1 MVRFIFIAIQIIF
14 ILIVVL
20 FLTSN
25 EFIISFEI
33 NDFIYSISS
42 SYFFVF
48 LLLVFILIFLT
59 QSLYFKSKFRFSKF
73 KISQKIKLKEKGYNS
88 FVSGMLALANKDF
101 KKAIS
106 ESNKISKLLD
116 NNSSLSLLLKSEIYK
131 IDKRHSELNE
141 IYEKMIGHESMKN
154 LGFRGL
160 MEQYLRSQ
168 DYHHAF
174 IYAEKL
180 FNSNPNV
187 EKIYDTLV
195 NILIKTNNWQQLLI
209 TTEKSLSKK
218 IIEKNVS
225 NINKSIAYYEIAKI
239 KQFSD
244 VEESISCIKK
254 SLKLRQF
261 FPPYVKLYLE
271 LLIQNNDF
279 NFAKKYFKKIWS
291 EYPHPELKNI
301 TSFLAKEL
309 KIKKTDLVKYLISS
323 NQKNY
328 QSQIMLIENLIFEN
342 NWDEARKYI
351 QILLDVKPKKEVCL
365 LMAKIEEGESGD
377 IQKVSS
383 WTLRAKNGLENKM
396 WVCFIS
402 KKAQK
407 EWSSVSEGGYFNSLE
422 WKQPVMIEQLTND
435 NKLLNY
441 EN

>member
-1 MVRFIFIAIQIIF
+1 MIKLIFIAIQIIF
-14 ILIVVL
+14 VLVVVL
-20 FLTSN
+20 FLTTN
-25 EFIISFEI
+25 EFIISFEV
-33 NDFIYSISS
+33 NDFIYSVSS
-42 SYFFVF
+42 SYFFIF
-48 LLLVFILIFLT
+48 LFLIFIIIFLI
-59 QSLYFKSKFRFSKF
+59 QSLYFKSKFRFARF
-73 KISQKIKLKEKGYNS
+73 RISQKIKLKEKGYNS
-88 FVSGMLALANKDF
+88 FVNGMLALANKDF

-106 ESNKISKLLD
+106 ESNKASKILD
-116 NNSSLSLLLKSEIYK
+116 KDTSLTLLLKSEIYK
-131 IDKRHSELNE
+131 IDKKYSELNS
-141 IYEKMIGHESMKN
+141 IYEEMIRHESTKN

-180 FNSNPNV
+180 FNSNPYV

-209 TTEKSLSKK
+209 ISEKALSKK
-218 IIEKNVS
+218 IIGKNIS

-239 KQFSD
+239 KQYSD
-244 VEESISCIKK
+244 VQESITYIKK

-261 FPPYVKLYLE
+261 FSPYIKLYLE
-271 LLIQNNDF
+271 LLIQNNNF
-279 NFAKKYFKKIWS
+279 NFAKKYFKKMWS
-291 EYPHPELKNI
+291 ENPHPELKSI

-309 KIKKTDLVKYLISS
+309 KIQKSDLVKYLISS

-328 QSQIMLIENLIFEN
+328 ESQIMLIENLILEN
-342 NWDEARKYI
+342 NWNEAKKQI
-351 QILLDVKPKKEVCL
+351 QGLLDVKPKKEVCL

-377 IQKVSS
+377 IQRVNS
-383 WTLRAKNGLENKM
+383 WILRAKNGLENKM

-407 EWSSVSEGGYFNSLE
+407 EWSSISEDGYFNSLE
-422 WKQPVMIEQLTND
+422 WRQPVMIEQFIN
-435 NKLLNY
+435 NKKLLNY